1 VEVQFVLYALQ
12 VACKLPHCGIES
24 EEEEHMLRLNRVGS
38 VLLLGAAMV
47 GGTMLSFAHEEMTGV
62 ISDAACGAGAHKGA
76 DAKRCANACA
86 GNGGYVLVVG
96 DKVYKLEGTLEGI
109 QEVAG
114 GKARL
119 TGDVDASAMTITR
132 VRRVFKAE

>member
-1 VEVQFVLYALQ
+1 
-12 VACKLPHCGIES
+12 
-24 EEEEHMLRLNRVGS
+24 MRWNRVGAG
-38 VLLLGAAMV
+38 LLLAVAMV
-47 GGTMLSFAHEEMTGV
+47 AGTMLSFGHEQMEGI

-76 DAKRCANACA
+76 DAQRCANACA
-86 GNGGYVLVVG
+86 ANGGYVLVVG

-109 QEVAG
+109 QDVAG

-119 TGDVDASAMTITR
+119 TGDVSGMTITR